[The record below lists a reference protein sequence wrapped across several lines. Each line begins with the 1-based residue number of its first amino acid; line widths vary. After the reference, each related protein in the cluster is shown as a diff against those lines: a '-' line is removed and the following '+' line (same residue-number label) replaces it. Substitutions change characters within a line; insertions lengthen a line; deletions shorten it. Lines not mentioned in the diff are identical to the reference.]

1 MAADWKKIKAVYIT
15 GDESYRALAARFGVP
30 LRTLSDRAKRER
42 WVALRAKHRD
52 KIVTK
57 ACRAAE
63 KNEGQKLA
71 RLCCVADKL
80 TQILERASD
89 DRYFFERVPVTDDKG
104 RPVLDKAGRARTT
117 ETVNAREFRAL
128 VAATRD
134 MVEIVRNV
142 YEIPMQEQTA
152 QTVEVKLE
160 GDANEFAE

>member
-71 RLCCVADKL
+71 RLCCVADRL
-80 TQILERASD
+80 TGILVLDSS
-89 DRYFFERVPVTDDKG
+89 G
-104 RPVLDKAGRARTT
+104 RPVRDKNGRTRMR
-117 ETVNAREFRAL
+117 ETVDAREFRAL

-142 YEIPMQEQTA
+142 YEIPMQGQTA

-160 GDANEFAE
+160 GDAHEFAE

>member
-1 MAADWKKIKAVYIT
+1 MAADWQKIKAVYIT
-15 GDESYRALAARFGVP
+15 GDESYRVLAARFGVP

-71 RLCCVADKL
+71 RLCCVADRL
-80 TQILERASD
+80 TGILERASD
-89 DRYFFERVPVTDDKG
+89 DKYFFDRVTVLDSSG
-104 RPVLDKAGRARTT
+104 RPVLDKDGRTRTR
-117 ETVNAREFRAL
+117 ETVDAREFRAL

-142 YEIPMQEQTA
+142 YELPLQQQTD

-160 GDANEFAE
+160 GDLHAFAE